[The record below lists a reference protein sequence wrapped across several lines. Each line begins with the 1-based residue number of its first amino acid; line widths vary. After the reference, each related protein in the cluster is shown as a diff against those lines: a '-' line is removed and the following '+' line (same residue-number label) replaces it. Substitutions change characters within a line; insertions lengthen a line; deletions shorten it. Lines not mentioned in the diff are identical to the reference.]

1 MFQFDP
7 EQRKKLE
14 DKFFKDPD
22 WVIVRQALHGEIVRL
37 EGLGSIDVKMPAE
50 DVKCQVKGHKVAQEI
65 LLGFF
70 MACGMISPESQMSP
84 GETDFR

>member
-1 MFQFDP
+1 MQFSP
-7 EQRKKLE
+7 EDRKKLE

-22 WVIVRQALHGEIVRL
+22 WAIVRKGLFAEIQRL
-37 EGLGSIDVKMPAE
+37 EGLAAIDVKLPAE

-65 LLGFF
+65 LLDFF
-70 MACGMISPESQMSP
+70 MSCGMLPPDSQMSQ

>member
-1 MFQFDP
+1 MQFEP
-7 EQRKKLE
+7 EIRKKLE

-22 WVIVRQALHGEIVRL
+22 WHLVRQALHAEIVRL
-37 EGLGSIDVKMPAE
+37 EGLAAINVTLPAE

-65 LLGFF
+65 LLDFF
-70 MACGMISPESQMSP
+70 MSCGMIASDSQMSP